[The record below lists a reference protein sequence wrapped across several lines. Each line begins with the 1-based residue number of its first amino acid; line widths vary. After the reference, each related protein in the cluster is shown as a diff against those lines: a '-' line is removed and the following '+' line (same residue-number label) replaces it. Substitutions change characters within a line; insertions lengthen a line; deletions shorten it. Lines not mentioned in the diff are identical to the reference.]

1 MGEDGKAFHVPPV
14 RILKMEELRENIT
27 ILPLSPNFFEGVLN
41 RTLVNPKISQILI
54 GGHYIT

>member
-14 RILKMEELRENIT
+14 RILKMEEIDREYY
-27 ILPLSPNFFEGVLN
+27 PSKVSSDF
-41 RTLVNPKISQILI
+41 VNPKISQILI